1 MTYCVRRSVSFVIRQ
16 LPKSGLLSIQYAHT
30 YSVRWACDS
39 LRTGNVQRNLREHGL
54 LRHPLER
61 RASGVRSANRRQ
73 QRRCVL
79 PGARGIV
86 QRTFKTCDWHNH
98 VCYYILLSF
107 SKLVENVE
115 IDAVAEVLYKHK
127 VRMVRS
133 HYCYR
138 AGRLSAVF
146 LLAVDDSRFTV
157 CLLYTSPS
165 PRDKRQ
171 SRMPSSA

>member
-1 MTYCVRRSVSFVIRQ
+1 M
-16 LPKSGLLSIQYAHT
+16 
-30 YSVRWACDS
+30 
-39 LRTGNVQRNLREHGL
+39 
-54 LRHPLER
+54 
-61 RASGVRSANRRQ
+61 
-73 QRRCVL
+73 L
-79 PGARGIV
+79 PGARGRL
-86 QRTFKTCDWHNH
+86 QRTFKTCGWHKH

-157 CLLYTSPS
+157 
-165 PRDKRQ
+165 
-171 SRMPSSA
+171 